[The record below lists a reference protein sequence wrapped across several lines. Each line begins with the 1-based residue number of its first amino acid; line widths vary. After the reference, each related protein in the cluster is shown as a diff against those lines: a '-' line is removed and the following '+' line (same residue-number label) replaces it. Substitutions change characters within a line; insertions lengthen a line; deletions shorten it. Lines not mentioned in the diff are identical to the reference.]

1 MEETATDLFIAR
13 AEAAAAQVHAVPDEA
28 AAAREVEAIR
38 AEKGT
43 DGGAHGV
50 RALPGAVGV
59 AHGGRALPG
68 GVGVAHGVRALPGG
82 VGVVRAAKGIAQTG
96 TCIVVTDDEALRLET
111 MLPEVSVILLSSADI
126 LPDLP
131 SAAPFL
137 REQQTQGRASYVS
150 FITGPSRTADIERVS
165 AIGVHGPLELHIVLI
180 GGRP

>member
-1 MEETATDLFIAR
+1 MTNLFTER
-13 AEAAAAQVHAVPDEA
+13 AVAAAAQVHAVPDEA
-28 AAAREVEAIR
+28 AAEREVEAIR
-38 AEKGT
+38 AGC
-43 DGGAHGV
+43 GV
-50 RALPGAVGV
+50 S
-59 AHGGRALPG
+59 GGRALP
-68 GVGVAHGVRALPGG
+68 A

-96 TCIVVTDDEALRLET
+96 TCIVVTDDESVRLDT
-111 MLPEVSVILLSSADI
+111 MLPEVSVILLNSADI

-180 GGRP
+180 GG

>member
-1 MEETATDLFIAR
+1 MQETAADIFIAR

-38 AEKGT
+38 AAKGA
-43 DGGAHGV
+43 D
-50 RALPGAVGV
+50 
-59 AHGGRALPG
+59 
-68 GVGVAHGVRALPGG
+68 G

-96 TCIVVTDDEALRLET
+96 TCIVVTDDESVRLDT
-111 MLPEVSVILLSSADI
+111 MLPEVSVILLNRADI

-137 REQQTQGRASYVS
+137 RAEQTQGRASYVS

>member
-1 MEETATDLFIAR
+1 MIANLFIER

-28 AAAREVEAIR
+28 SAEREVEAIR
-38 AEKGT
+38 AEKGAA
-43 DGGAHGV
+43 GLA
-50 RALPGAVGV
+50 
-59 AHGGRALPG
+59 
-68 GVGVAHGVRALPGG
+68 

-96 TCIVVTDDEALRLET
+96 TCIVVTDDESVRLDT
-111 MLPEVSVILLSSADI
+111 MLPEVSVILLNRADI

>member
-1 MEETATDLFIAR
+1 MQETVTDLFIAR
-13 AEAAAAQVHAVPDEA
+13 AEAAAAKVHVVPDEA
-28 AAAREVEAIR
+28 AAEREVEAIR
-38 AEKGT
+38 AGCGV
-43 DGGAHGV
+43 DGGAS
-50 RALPGAVGV
+50 
-59 AHGGRALPG
+59 GGRALP
-68 GVGVAHGVRALPGG
+68 G

-111 MLPEVSVILLSSADI
+111 MLPEVSVILLNSADI

-137 REQQTQGRASYVS
+137 RAEQTQGRASYVS

>member
-38 AEKGT
+38 AEKGAA
-43 DGGAHGV
+43 DLA
-50 RALPGAVGV
+50 
-59 AHGGRALPG
+59 
-68 GVGVAHGVRALPGG
+68 

-96 TCIVVTDDEALRLET
+96 TCIVVTDDESLRLDT
-111 MLPEVSVILLSSADI
+111 MLPEVSVILLNSADI

-137 REQQTQGRASYVS
+137 RAEQTQGRASYVS

>member
-1 MEETATDLFIAR
+1 MAACADCDVFVAR
-13 AEAAAAQVHAVPDEA
+13 AEAAAAKIHAVPDEA
-28 AAAREVEAIR
+28 AAEREVEAIR
-38 AEKGT
+38 AEKG
-43 DGGAHGV
+43 A
-50 RALPGAVGV
+50 
-59 AHGGRALPG
+59 
-68 GVGVAHGVRALPGG
+68 GG

-96 TCIVVTDDEALRLET
+96 TCIVVTDDESVRLDT
-111 MLPEVSVILLSSADI
+111 MLPEVSVILLSRADI

-137 REQQTQGRASYVS
+137 RAEQTQGRASYVS

>member
-1 MEETATDLFIAR
+1 MQETAADVFIAR

-28 AAAREVEAIR
+28 AAAKEVEAIR
-38 AEKGT
+38 AEKGA
-43 DGGAHGV
+43 DGGALGE
-50 RALPGAVGV
+50 RALP
-59 AHGGRALPG
+59 
-68 GVGVAHGVRALPGG
+68 G

-96 TCIVVTDDEALRLET
+96 TCVVVADDEALRLET
-111 MLPEVSVILLSSADI
+111 MLPEVSVILLNRADI

>member
-1 MEETATDLFIAR
+1 MQETTADIFIAR
-13 AEAAAAQVHAVPDEA
+13 AEAAAAQVHVVPDEA
-28 AAAREVEAIR
+28 AAEREVESIR
-38 AEKGT
+38 AEKGA
-43 DGGAHGV
+43 DGGA
-50 RALPGAVGV
+50 
-59 AHGGRALPG
+59 
-68 GVGVAHGVRALPGG
+68 
-82 VGVVRAAKGIAQTG
+82 VGVVRAARGIAQTG
-96 TCIVVTDDEALRLET
+96 TCVVVADDEALRLET
-111 MLPEVSVILLSSADI
+111 MLPEVSVILLNRADI

>member
-50 RALPGAVGV
+50 
-59 AHGGRALPG
+59 RALPG

>member
-1 MEETATDLFIAR
+1 MQEATTDLFIAR

-28 AAAREVEAIR
+28 AAMREVESIR
-38 AEKGT
+38 ASC
-43 DGGAHGV
+43 GALGE
-50 RALPGAVGV
+50 
-59 AHGGRALPG
+59 RALPG
-68 GVGVAHGVRALPGG
+68 GTVGVA
-82 VGVVRAAKGIAQTG
+82 RAAKGIAQTG
-96 TCIVVTDDEALRLET
+96 TCVVVTDDESLRLET
-111 MLPEVSVILLSSADI
+111 MLPEVSVLLLNSADI

-131 SAAPFL
+131 SVAPFL

>member
-1 MEETATDLFIAR
+1 MQEATTDLFIAR

-28 AAAREVEAIR
+28 AAEREVEAIR
-38 AEKGT
+38 AEKGV
-43 DGGAHGV
+43 DGGT
-50 RALPGAVGV
+50 
-59 AHGGRALPG
+59 
-68 GVGVAHGVRALPGG
+68 
-82 VGVVRAAKGIAQTG
+82 VGVVRAVKGIAQTG
-96 TCIVVTDDEALRLET
+96 TCVVVADDEALRLDT
-111 MLPEVSVILLSSADI
+111 MLPEVSVILLDRADI

>member
-1 MEETATDLFIAR
+1 MAACADCDVFVAR
-13 AEAAAAQVHAVPDEA
+13 AEAAAAKVHVVPDETA
-28 AAAREVEAIR
+28 AECEVEAIR
-38 AEKGT
+38 AAKG
-43 DGGAHGV
+43 A
-50 RALPGAVGV
+50 
-59 AHGGRALPG
+59 
-68 GVGVAHGVRALPGG
+68 GG

-96 TCIVVTDDEALRLET
+96 TCIVVADDEALRLDT
-111 MLPEVSVILLSSADI
+111 MLPEVSVILLNSADI

>member
-1 MEETATDLFIAR
+1 MTTDLFVAR
-13 AEAAAAQVHAVPDEA
+13 AEAVAAKVHTVPDEG
-28 AAAREVEAIR
+28 AAARAVEAIR
-38 AEKGT
+38 AEKGA
-43 DGGAHGV
+43 DGG
-50 RALPGAVGV
+50 
-59 AHGGRALPG
+59 
-68 GVGVAHGVRALPGG
+68 AHGVRALPGG

-96 TCIVVTDDEALRLET
+96 TCIVVTDDESLRLET
-111 MLPEVSVILLSSADI
+111 MLPEVSVILLNSADI

-137 REQQTQGRASYVS
+137 RAEQSQGRTSYVS

>member
-1 MEETATDLFIAR
+1 MQETTADIFIAR
-13 AEAAAAQVHAVPDEA
+13 AEAAAAQVHVVPDEA
-28 AAAREVEAIR
+28 AAEHEVEVIR
-38 AEKGT
+38 AEKGA
-43 DGGAHGV
+43 DGGA
-50 RALPGAVGV
+50 
-59 AHGGRALPG
+59 
-68 GVGVAHGVRALPGG
+68 

-96 TCIVVTDDEALRLET
+96 TCVVVADDEALRLET
-111 MLPEVSVILLSSADI
+111 MLPEVSVILLNRADI

-180 GGRP
+180 GGRS

>member
-1 MEETATDLFIAR
+1 MQETTADIFIAR

-28 AAAREVEAIR
+28 AAAKAVESIR
-38 AEKGT
+38 AEKGA
-43 DGGAHGV
+43 DG
-50 RALPGAVGV
+50 GAVGV
-59 AHGGRALPG
+59 A
-68 GVGVAHGVRALPGG
+68 
-82 VGVVRAAKGIAQTG
+82 RAAKGIAQTG
-96 TCIVVTDDEALRLET
+96 TCIVVTDDESVRLDT
-111 MLPEVSVILLSSADI
+111 MLPEVSVILLNRADI

-180 GGRP
+180 GG

>member
-1 MEETATDLFIAR
+1 MTADLFIER

-28 AAAREVEAIR
+28 AAEREVEAIR
-38 AEKGT
+38 AEKGAA
-43 DGGAHGV
+43 DLA
-50 RALPGAVGV
+50 
-59 AHGGRALPG
+59 
-68 GVGVAHGVRALPGG
+68 

-96 TCIVVTDDEALRLET
+96 TCIVVADDEKLRLET
-111 MLPEVSVILLSSADI
+111 MLPEVSVILLNRADI

-137 REQQTQGRASYVS
+137 RAEQTQGRASYVS

-180 GGRP
+180 GG

>member
-1 MEETATDLFIAR
+1 MQETAADIFIAR

-28 AAAREVEAIR
+28 AAEREVEAIR
-38 AEKGT
+38 AEKGV
-43 DGGAHGV
+43 DG
-50 RALPGAVGV
+50 GAVGV
-59 AHGGRALPG
+59 A
-68 GVGVAHGVRALPGG
+68 
-82 VGVVRAAKGIAQTG
+82 RAAKGIAQTG
-96 TCIVVTDDEALRLET
+96 TCIVVADDEKLRLDT
-111 MLPEVSVILLSSADI
+111 MLPEVSVILLDRADI

>member
-1 MEETATDLFIAR
+1 MTTDLFIER

-28 AAAREVEAIR
+28 AAEREVEAIR
-38 AEKGT
+38 TEKGAS
-43 DGGAHGV
+43 G
-50 RALPGAVGV
+50 LAVGV
-59 AHGGRALPG
+59 A
-68 GVGVAHGVRALPGG
+68 
-82 VGVVRAAKGIAQTG
+82 RAAKGIAQTG
-96 TCIVVTDDEALRLET
+96 TCVVVADDEALRLET
-111 MLPEVSVILLSSADI
+111 MLPEVSVILLNCADI

-137 REQQTQGRASYVS
+137 RAEQTQGRASYVS

>member
-1 MEETATDLFIAR
+1 MQETTADIFIAR
-13 AEAAAAQVHAVPDEA
+13 AEAAAAKVHVVPDEA
-28 AAAREVEAIR
+28 AAEREVESIR
-38 AEKGT
+38 AEKGA
-43 DGGAHGV
+43 DGGA
-50 RALPGAVGV
+50 
-59 AHGGRALPG
+59 
-68 GVGVAHGVRALPGG
+68 

-96 TCIVVTDDEALRLET
+96 TCIVVADDEALRLET
-111 MLPEVSVILLSSADI
+111 MLPEVSVILLNRADI

-137 REQQTQGRASYVS
+137 RAEQTQGRASYVS

>member
-1 MEETATDLFIAR
+1 MAVCVDRDLFIAR

-28 AAAREVEAIR
+28 AAEREVEAIR
-38 AEKGT
+38 AEKGAA
-43 DGGAHGV
+43 GLA
-50 RALPGAVGV
+50 
-59 AHGGRALPG
+59 
-68 GVGVAHGVRALPGG
+68 

-96 TCIVVTDDEALRLET
+96 TCVVVTDDEALRLET
-111 MLPEVSVILLSSADI
+111 MLPEGSVILLNSADI

-137 REQQTQGRASYVS
+137 RAEQTQGRASYVS

>member
-1 MEETATDLFIAR
+1 MQETTADIFIAR
-13 AEAAAAQVHAVPDEA
+13 AEAAAAQVHVVPDEA
-28 AAAREVEAIR
+28 AAEREVESIR
-38 AEKGT
+38 AEKGA
-43 DGGAHGV
+43 DGGA
-50 RALPGAVGV
+50 
-59 AHGGRALPG
+59 
-68 GVGVAHGVRALPGG
+68 

-96 TCIVVTDDEALRLET
+96 TCVVVADDEALRLET
-111 MLPEVSVILLSSADI
+111 MLPEVSVILLNRADI

-150 FITGPSRTADIERVS
+150 FITGPSRTADIARVS